1 MRRNFDLECIGT
13 KERENDGLGES
24 ESFEKR
30 AELLKKSEDKID
42 DLRASRG
49 ERENSVGVLD
59 RIFELGVKRLKVDA
73 VVGDDD
79 ANHDNRTQNPKVATI
94 IEEVDLVCLRKSEEN
109 ATKSE
114 AEDEDME
121 IWVRLND
128 VRSITA
134 ATMGAAERSE
144 VYERQEKLRCC
155 RLRLI
160 EDLRR
165 CRLRGGQLPSSS
177 TRLGIAY
184 PNKQGMKVHT
194 SLWNADNWSTR
205 GGLVKID
212 WNSSPFTTKFR
223 RFRGKACKWNGPV
236 SIGQCASNTPRKLRF
251 GGNFAKHINQYWPP
265 KPSATALSQVDLMVG
280 RTGSHHQS
288 QRWEQLE

>member
-94 IEEVDLVCLRKSEEN
+94 IEEGDLVCLRKVIWVYADVFDALCLNIQRQIRGGWEGYDPSDLAITTQSEEN

-121 IWVRLND
+121 VLCSIQRTVQLAHLD
-128 VRSITA
+128 VIKECAKERNVNEA
-134 ATMGAAERSE
+134 ALHS
-144 VYERQEKLRCC
+144 
-155 RLRLI
+155 
-160 EDLRR
+160 
-165 CRLRGGQLPSSS
+165 
-177 TRLGIAY
+177 
-184 PNKQGMKVHT
+184 
-194 SLWNADNWSTR
+194 
-205 GGLVKID
+205 
-212 WNSSPFTTKFR
+212 
-223 RFRGKACKWNGPV
+223 RFLHFDYGV
-236 SIGQCASNTPRKLRF
+236 
-251 GGNFAKHINQYWPP
+251 
-265 KPSATALSQVDLMVG
+265 
-280 RTGSHHQS
+280 
-288 QRWEQLE
+288 